1 MLKNWRK
8 IGVATKYT
16 DAEAKAAA
24 VQAGAITNA
33 VTKAPTHDAVYDV
46 KVTADAAL
54 PAASKYTNTEAVAAV
69 EAAGLDLAANKGIDL
84 EETLA
89 TDHTYSGMTC
99 AGVAGEEL
107 VFGKL
112 IYLDDTNHRWWKCQA
127 DDEDTHGAKRLLG
140 MMITDDTIAAAG
152 AILVLLLG
160 FITDTGFSLSDFGAP
175 IFISAATAGAITE
188 TAPTGTT
195 GFIVRII
202 GHTHDDANT
211 FFFNPDAT
219 YVELA

>member
-1 MLKNWRK
+1 MLRNVRQQ
-8 IGVATKYT
+8 VTSTTKYT
-16 DAEAKAAA
+16 
-24 VQAGAITNA
+24 NA
-33 VTKAPTHDAVYDV
+33 
-46 KVTADAAL
+46 
-54 PAASKYTNTEAVAAV
+54 EAVAAV
-69 EAAGLDLAANKGIDL
+69 NAAGIVLADGKSVKL

-89 TDHTYSGMTC
+89 VDHTYSGITC
-99 AGVAGEEL
+99 DGIAGEEL
-107 VFGKL
+107 TFGEL

-140 MMITDDTIAAAG
+140 MMVTNDTIAAAS

-160 FITDTGFSLSDFGAP
+160 FITDASFSLSGFGAP

-211 FFFNPDAT
+211 FYFNPDAT
-219 YVELA
+219 YVEIS

>member
-1 MLKNWRK
+1 MLKNIK
-8 IGVATKYT
+8 QQITPTTKYT
-16 DAEAKAAA
+16 DAEAVAAM
-24 VQAGAITNA
+24 G
-33 VTKAPTHDAVYDV
+33 TKADDNPLRHD
-46 KVTADAAL
+46 
-54 PAASKYTNTEAVAAV
+54 KYTNAKAVAAV
-69 EAAGLDLAANKGIDL
+69 NAAGLALADGKCIKV

-89 TDHTYSGMTC
+89 TDHTYSGITC
-99 AGVAGEEL
+99 DGIAGEEL

-140 MMITDDTIAAAG
+140 MMVTDDTIAAAG

-160 FITDTGFSLSDFGAP
+160 FITDAGFTLSDFGAP
-175 IFISAATAGAITE
+175 IFISAATIGAITE

-211 FFFNPDAT
+211 FYFNPDAT
-219 YVELA
+219 YVEIA